1 MIVIGVLKLE
11 IKSHIFRTIS
21 IIPLPHSKM
30 KPRPDDKCSGDPIRE
45 QPEIQ
50 DNQKSKKPSK
60 EDYNDNFE
68 ANCGGLKTHHLEEP
82 PPKKPK
88 IADYDDD
95 DDGGTDA
102 KDKRVLRRSSRLS
115 GNQNVLFKDPSFVLP
130 SPSPRISS
138 KTPGKVRS
146 KTRKRSNRSIEKS
159 LATSLPQDPPSLTTL
174 PGLVHQKLLTYLDVQ
189 SMESLSKTCSVF
201 DILINGQYLTA
212 VNIPHDVDFYKE
224 IRKTGFDVKPI
235 LKLQS
240 KKNYPVD
247 YFIADWGKFAIDYII
262 NTQLSMLVTTSLREI
277 DLVPFNAREGMS
289 ALPAPGRIRYP
300 YNELNSSTKEK
311 LFELDSGILHE
322 LANTNSLKHVSRLS
336 LMTSHRSHQNCNFSF
351 LSSFLQTH
359 IPNLQEV
366 EIFASPQPGL

>member
-1 MIVIGVLKLE
+1 
-11 IKSHIFRTIS
+11 
-21 IIPLPHSKM
+21 M
-30 KPRPDDKCSGDPIRE
+30 KPRHEGKCSGDPTRE
-45 QPEIQ
+45 QPELQ
-50 DNQKSKKPSK
+50 DNLKSNKPSK
-60 EDYNDNFE
+60 EDYNDNLE
-68 ANCGGLKTHHLEEP
+68 ADCGGLKTSHYSEEP
-82 PPKKPK
+82 SPKKPK
-88 IADYDDD
+88 IADYEDN
-95 DDGGTDA
+95 DDGDTDA
-102 KDKRVLRRSSRLS
+102 KDTKVLRRSSRLS
-115 GNQNVLFKDPSFVLP
+115 GNQNVVFKDPSLVLP
-130 SPSPRISS
+130 SPSPRVSS
-138 KTPGKVRS
+138 KTPGKGRR
-146 KTRKRSNRSIEKS
+146 KTRKISNRSIEKY
-159 LATSLPQDPPSLTTL
+159 LATSPPAQDPPSLATL

-224 IRKTGFDVKPI
+224 IRKTGFDVKPL

-240 KKNYPVD
+240 NKNYPVD

-289 ALPAPGRIRYP
+289 ASPAPGRIRYP
-300 YNELNSSTKEK
+300 YNELSSSTKEK

-336 LMTSHRSHQNCNFSF
+336 LMTSHRSHQNCNFFF

-359 IPNLQEV
+359 IPSLQEL

>member
-1 MIVIGVLKLE
+1 
-11 IKSHIFRTIS
+11 
-21 IIPLPHSKM
+21 M
-30 KPRPDDKCSGDPIRE
+30 KPCNEGKCNGDPTRNQLE
-45 QPEIQ
+45 LQ
-50 DNQKSKKPSK
+50 DNEKLKKPSK

-68 ANCGGLKTHHLEEP
+68 ADCGGSKTSHISEEP
-82 PPKKPK
+82 SPKKPK
-88 IADYDDD
+88 IADYEENDR
-95 DDGGTDA
+95 GTA
-102 KDKRVLRRSSRLS
+102 ANDKQLLRRSSRLS
-115 GNQNVLFKDPSFVLP
+115 GNQNVIFKDPSLMLP
-130 SPSPRISS
+130 SPSPRVSS
-138 KTPGKVRS
+138 KTPGKGRR
-146 KTRKRSNRSIEKS
+146 KTRKISNRSIEKY
-159 LATSLPQDPPSLTTL
+159 LATSPPAQDPPSLATL

-240 KKNYPVD
+240 DKNYPVD

-289 ALPAPGRIRYP
+289 ASPAPGRIRYP
-300 YNELNSSTKEK
+300 YNELSSSTKEK

-359 IPNLQEV
+359 IPSLQEL
-366 EIFASPQPGL
+366 EIFTSPQPGL